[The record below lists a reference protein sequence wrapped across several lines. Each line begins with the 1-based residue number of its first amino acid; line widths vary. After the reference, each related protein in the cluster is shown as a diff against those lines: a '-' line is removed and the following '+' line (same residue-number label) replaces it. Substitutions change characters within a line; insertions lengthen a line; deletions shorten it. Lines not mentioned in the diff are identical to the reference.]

1 MKGKNMKN
9 NDYSQPYR
17 NLGFEKVNAPGGKSK
32 NEPKVTKTVGT
43 DLRVGG
49 NKK

>member
-1 MKGKNMKN
+1 MKN
-9 NDYSQPYR
+9 NNCSQPYR
-17 NLGFEKVNAPGGKSK
+17 NLGFEKINAVNTKNK
-32 NEPKVTKTVGT
+32 NEPKSTKTVGT

>member
-1 MKGKNMKN
+1 MKN
-9 NDYSQPYR
+9 NNFSQPYR
-17 NLGFEKVNAPGGKSK
+17 SLGFDKIDAPVSKAKNQPKS
-32 NEPKVTKTVGT
+32 TKTVGK